1 MNAYQKLTLDANN
14 CLAIPLAEPDE
25 FGRNEATLIVC
36 YPEGDYDT
44 IGADNFDGDKL
55 RRALYDEREMG
66 ALPPDCDCVEL
77 PSGVLFFF

>member
-1 MNAYQKLTLDANN
+1 MTAYQKLVIADGRM
-14 CLAIPLAEPDE
+14 AIPLDEPDE
-25 FGRNEATLIVC
+25 FGRNESVLLVR

-44 IGADNFDGDKL
+44 IGADNFDGDNL

-66 ALPPDCDCVEL
+66 TLPADCDCVEL

>member
-1 MNAYQKLTLDANN
+1 MSNNKKLVLDANN
-14 CLAIPLAEPDE
+14 CLAIPFDEPDE
-25 FGRNEATLIVC
+25 FGRNEGALIVR

-44 IGADNFDGDKL
+44 IKASDFDGDYL

-66 ALPPDCDCVEL
+66 TLPPDCDCVEL